1 MRPGDSFFI
10 RACLAQDRETTMR
23 RRDFLRTSAIAGGA
37 AAAGGMLWSS
47 RASAAFGD
55 VPAEYASAMLPESA
69 RAQSI
74 LEVFM
79 YGGVS
84 PWETFYATED
94 FGKSDKRFLY
104 AFYERT
110 VEACAGCGYELGADE
125 LLTPFAKDSAGK
137 QIFLGPFLQPL
148 LARPDIIERMRV
160 VVNRHDLEPHEA
172 AIPLAICGRTL
183 GSPSMASLGAHVQR
197 YFVDR
202 DATSRGAP
210 YSYGFATAGG
220 FIPTDNVLSLVATGL
235 HPGSARPLLI
245 KVDNVSRLNEL
256 LDRLQV
262 GSASERAKYD
272 TLMRAYFAG
281 YESRLRFGADGPTL
295 RAGRYHEMLQASR
308 SLESAGSVKDVL
320 DPSLFIK
327 QAGSSCGES
336 NEINVPAMSLKIA
349 AHLLTHPDTPAKHC
363 CVIDTGL
370 SEADGGGGYDT
381 HEEMTFTQ
389 ARNLKNLLVN
399 LIAHV
404 KQPGES
410 AAGKIDLDKT
420 MIVLNQEFGRTP
432 GAQDGGFGR
441 NHWPYG
447 YVQVYIGGP
456 ITKAQQGIYGSIE
469 ESGRAKTFTTPTE
482 NRIAA
487 LLAMGIFP
495 FDSASF
501 SNSDVQGQT
510 NDGAAIA
517 DATRRILGY
526 QL

>member
-1 MRPGDSFFI
+1 
-10 RACLAQDRETTMR
+10 MR
-23 RRDFLRTSAIAGGA
+23 RRDFLRSSAIAGGA
-37 AAAGGMLWSS
+37 AAAGSLLWSS
-47 RASAAFGD
+47 RASAAFGE
-55 VPAEYASAMLPESA
+55 VPSEYASVMLPESA

-94 FGKSDKRFLY
+94 FGKDDARFLY
-104 AFYERT
+104 AFYDRT
-110 VEACAGCGYELGADE
+110 LEACAGCGYDASEDA

-148 LARPDIIERMRV
+148 LARPDIVERLRI

-197 YFVDR
+197 YFVER

-256 LDRLQV
+256 LDRTAV
-262 GSASERAKYD
+262 GAASDREKYD
-272 TLMRAYFAG
+272 ALMRAYFAG
-281 YESRLRFGADGPTL
+281 YEAKLHFGAAGPAL
-295 RAGRYHEMLQASR
+295 RAGRFHELLQASR
-308 SLESAGSVKDVL
+308 SIENAGSVKEVL

-327 QAGSSCGES
+327 EAGTSCEKS
-336 NEINVPAMSLKIA
+336 NDINVPSMSLKIA
-349 AHLLTHPDTPAKHC
+349 AHLLTHPATPARHC

-370 SEADGGGGYDT
+370 KEADGGGGYDT

-389 ARNLKNLLVN
+389 ARNLKNLLTS
-399 LIAHV
+399 LMAHI
-404 KQPGES
+404 KKPGED
-410 AAGKIDLDKT
+410 APDKIDLDKT

-432 GAQDGGFGR
+432 YAQDGGFGR

-447 YVQVYIGGP
+447 YMQVYIGGP
-456 ITKAQQGIYGSIE
+456 ITKAQQGVYGSIDE
-469 ESGRAKTFTTPTE
+469 TGKAKTYTTPTE

-487 LLAMGIFP
+487 LLAMGIYP
-495 FDSASF
+495 FDASSF
-501 SNSDVQGQT
+501 SNSDVQGQS
-510 NDGAAIA
+510 NDGTAIA

-526 QL
+526 EV